1 MPETPPFQLDTS
13 GYVETPPAH
22 FIKTADAIWR
32 WGDLTPFAQGYVE
45 AMARTNYEA
54 VALSPS
60 DNDGDGQCKHCGRN
74 NAGAEDGPCSDNCP
88 RQDIH
93 FSDLAPETLSRII
106 ADCDAMERHLRR
118 ERMTTTGG
126 RAWELRQSG
135 FWPKTWPPLTVQL
148 GDDGKVRFAPPEQPL
163 TAC

>member
-1 MPETPPFQLDTS
+1 MAYALDTS
-13 GYVETPPAH
+13 GTVHAVPGGPAKQGTH
-22 FIKTADAIWR
+22 HPV
-32 WGDLTPFAQGYVE
+32 DLDWCDLSPFAQGYVE

-74 NAGAEDGPCSDNCP
+74 NAGAEDGPCSDTCP
-88 RQDIH
+88 RQNIH

-148 GDDGKVRFAPPEQPL
+148 GDDGKVRFVNPIHFKEA
-163 TAC
+163 